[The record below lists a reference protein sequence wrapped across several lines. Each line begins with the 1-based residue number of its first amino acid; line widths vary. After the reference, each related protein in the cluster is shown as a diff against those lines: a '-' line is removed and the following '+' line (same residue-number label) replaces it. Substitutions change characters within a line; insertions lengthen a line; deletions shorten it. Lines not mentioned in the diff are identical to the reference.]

1 LGDWFVRKIDRIDLD
16 HPDEAAVGKPVFE
29 IFPVE
34 SPTSRV

>member
-1 LGDWFVRKIDRIDLD
+1 MSVTPRIAN
-16 HPDEAAVGKPVFE
+16 PDEAAVGKPVFE